1 MTEISYTTR
10 GVYWCNK
17 KIAIKVEVLII
28 HSTRYPSKR
37 AYVETARELGGGEI
51 ENSKSLVLHV
61 PTHSAHV

>member
-1 MTEISYTTR
+1 M
-10 GVYWCNK
+10 
-17 KIAIKVEVLII
+17 KVEVLII

-61 PTHSAHV
+61 YTQRTRRIARTVKSLHGRPAHTRCGV